1 MMSTFHA
8 MNKIQ
13 SVPLVTI
20 IQVDLG
26 SSHWYTSVGFELV
39 GSKGRKFALQTLYFV
54 DKGRA
59 RTLSFED
66 CEVWCL
72 IHK

>member
-26 SSHWYTSVGFELV
+26 SSHQDTSVGFELV

-54 DKGRA
+54 DKGRDKA
-59 RTLSFED
+59 SIF
-66 CEVWCL
+66 
-72 IHK
+72 